1 MKTTKIVLLLII
13 FTIFLSGCSAGEIPL
28 SDVDKT
34 VIENYIR
41 DEYRTGGNVG
51 NTFVIIDILGS
62 DKSKEEVYIWA
73 LIEEYS
79 FGGTDANIESGASLP
94 FVLEVDMDDDI
105 MKITKSRIPGDG
117 AIFTE
122 NVRELFPRELHSKI
136 MDYSRKHIDDLI
148 AEMET
153 KVEKRLLISSE
164 HRLAAEKAIEYVM
177 ESPWENKLRIDFSEV
192 NIEKVPHEVFDSLW
206 THDGPASSDLID
218 SSDLLVELGS
228 SSGHDFAGLVF
239 DIEKREI
246 IGYLPI
252 Q

>member
-1 MKTTKIVLLLII
+1 MVLLLII
-13 FTIFLSGCSAGEIPL
+13 LTIFTSGCSAGEIPL

-41 DEYRTGGNVG
+41 DEYRTGGSVG

-73 LIEEYS
+73 LIEEHS
-79 FGGTDANIESGASLP
+79 FGGTDANLESGASLP
-94 FVLEVDMDDDI
+94 FVLEVDREDDLI
-105 MKITKSRIPGDG
+105 EITKSRIPGDG
-117 AIFTE
+117 SIFTE
-122 NVRELFPRELHSKI
+122 NVRELFPKELHSKI
-136 MDYSRKHIDDLI
+136 LDYSSEHIDDLI
-148 AEMET
+148 AEMEE
-153 KVEKRLLISSE
+153 KVEKRLLISPE
-164 HRLAAEKAIEYVM
+164 HRLASEKAIEYVM

-192 NIEKVPHEVFDSLW
+192 NFEKVPPEVFDSLW
-206 THDGPASSDLID
+206 THDGPATPDSID

-228 SSGHDFAGLVF
+228 GEGHNFAGLVF
-239 DIEKREI
+239 DVEKKEI